1 MDGSAQQ
8 AQGLSATPLPDAK
21 GLADRPLRIILNPTA
36 GHARGARLKQAL
48 DRLTAAGA
56 TWSITETKARGDAE
70 ALAES
75 LAREASV
82 GAIIA
87 AGGDGTINE
96 AINGVLAAQRTGVTP
111 APFGLLPLGTA
122 NVLAGELSIDTPES
136 AAQALISGSTRKIT
150 LGVCQGADGA
160 TRYFSMMAGV
170 GFDARIVAGIDPAL
184 KRRFGKGAY
193 VWQTLVEW
201 LRFQPVAYRVTI
213 EGETSD
219 AASLII
225 ANGHFYAGRFVV
237 TPEAD
242 LADPA
247 LVAAN
252 FTKPGRWAALVYAAA
267 LPMGLLPKL
276 PSLNRQ
282 KVQSL
287 IVEGPA
293 GEPVQAD
300 GDIIGTLPVQISLAA
315 ERLTIFAPQRAKS

>member
-8 AQGLSATPLPDAK
+8 ANTLSSPSVFAPDPA
-21 GLADRPLRIILNPTA
+21 RPFRIILNPTA
-36 GHARGARLKQAL
+36 GHARGVRLKRAL

-56 TWSITETKARGDAE
+56 AWQITETQARGDAE
-70 ALAES
+70 ALAEA
-75 LAREASV
+75 LARNSSV
-82 GAIIA
+82 GGIIA

-96 AINGVLAAQRTGVTP
+96 SINGVMRAQRDGITP

-122 NVLAGELSIDTPES
+122 NVLAGELGIDQPDS
-136 AAQALISGSTRKIT
+136 AASALLSGSTRKIS
-150 LGVCQGADGA
+150 LGVCHGDDGVA
-160 TRYFSMMAGV
+160 RYFSMMAGV
-170 GFDARIVAGIDPAL
+170 GFDARVVAGINPAL

-201 LRFQPVAYRVTI
+201 LRFQPIAYRVTI
-213 EGETSD
+213 EGSSHA

-237 TPEAD
+237 TPEAN

-247 LVAAN
+247 LVAAS
-252 FTKPGRWAALVYAAA
+252 FTKAGRWAALVYAAA

-276 PSLNRQ
+276 PSLTRQ
-282 KVQSL
+282 KIQRL
-287 IVEGPA
+287 RVEGLR

-300 GDIIGTLPVQISLAA
+300 GDIIGTLPITIAHA
-315 ERLTIFAPQRAKS
+315 DERLTIFAPQATKS